1 MRLRVQSHELCLPCR
16 WSRSRT
22 CQQLLQDHVP
32 LYNFKALCLAGLI
45 CAVPLCT
52 GAAEA
57 AGGHPR
63 RGTTHSLY
71 PTVEPHNRMQAT
83 RPCAHCCCT
92 GTASCPT
99 QAFCAGGDVKTAVLQ
114 ARAGDTGSPMTF
126 FRLEYLN
133 NLAIAQ
139 LPRPYIALMDG
150 IVMGGGVGVS
160 YHGSFR
166 VATERYAMARAGKRC
181 IPCPD

>member
-1 MRLRVQSHELCLPCR
+1 
-16 WSRSRT
+16 
-22 CQQLLQDHVP
+22 
-32 LYNFKALCLAGLI
+32 
-45 CAVPLCT
+45 
-52 GAAEA
+52 
-57 AGGHPR
+57 
-63 RGTTHSLY
+63 
-71 PTVEPHNRMQAT
+71 MQAT
-83 RPCAHCCCT
+83 RQCAHYGYFCT
-92 GTASCPT
+92 PSCST

-126 FRLEYLN
+126 FRLEYVN

-166 VATERYAMARAGKRC
+166 VATERYGMAPAGKWC
-181 IPCPD
+181 